1 MIPDIGKTACA
12 VIGPDDYTYLLFN
25 HAMNNPLELS
35 YENSEGIHRKMVFG
49 DDEATHS
56 YRALHYLRLSPAGGV
71 PGIPRPVPYIE
82 GAIAA
87 EEEET
92 PEPEPPDPENPPAE
106 GGGEG
111 GSGGGS
117 GGGGETGS
125 DSPLALPLYEVIT
138 PQAGILPGRPGF
150 VLSFWTNLSEAA
162 SGLLGMDGRY
172 HYDSTKI
179 LRFDANALGDVD
191 LDSYSWKILCTAE
204 VIWDRMK
211 VNGGTLAIA
220 DTNMMPIPVVTHI
233 EVNLAL
239 NGNLAI
245 DFGSG
250 EGGGGMRRHNHADN
264 SRGGFAYA
272 VWAPGCTLNPVN
284 WY

>member
-1 MIPDIGKTACA
+1 MIPDIGKTACT

-25 HAMNNPLELS
+25 YAMTNPLELS
-35 YENSEGIHRKMVFG
+35 YESGEGNIYKMVFG
-49 DDEATHS
+49 DDEATHA
-56 YRALHYLRLSPAGGV
+56 YRALHYLRLSPAGGA
-71 PGIPRPVPYIE
+71 PGIPRPVPYLE
-82 GAIAA
+82 GAEA
-87 EEEET
+87 EEEE
-92 PEPEPPDPENPPAE
+92 EENPEDPPE

-111 GSGGGS
+111 GAEGGEGGEGEGEGGS
-117 GGGGETGS
+117 EPE
-125 DSPLALPLYEVIT
+125 SPLALPIYEVIT

-264 SRGGFAYA
+264 ARGGFAYA